1 MASKTKNAEE
11 KKSARV
17 QVMMTQ
23 QLFDAVTTLAHI
35 KKCTPSELLC
45 VLAAHVAARNAEAIA
60 RVQSVVDE
68 VLPTVDLEDDSELSA
83 AS

>member
-1 MASKTKNAEE
+1 MASNTKNAEE
-11 KKSARV
+11 KKSKRV
-17 QVMMTQ
+17 QVMMPP
-23 QLFDAVTTLAHI
+23 QLFDAVITLAHI

-45 VLAAHVAARNAEAIA
+45 MLAAHATTRNAEAIA
-60 RVQSVVDE
+60 RVQNVVDE